1 MALVSTVTIF
11 RPKYDLIRSFT
22 FFAVVEKGQTPP
34 SEHTMTEYSEQI
46 VEELVEV
53 TKHFAG
59 DDQPPEDIAVAL
71 FECFEAMQKFN
82 FDGMHYRHQ
91 SSYCTMTSFSL
102 QILFTKGIAQR
113 ILEKTRLYL
122 DDISMKSNIDSN
134 PTVNKCYKHI
144 DILARRRQEY
154 RGQESASAHYGQAT
168 NGNGYNLCVNS
179 STYTR

>member
-82 FDGMHYRHQ
+82 FDGMHALIETPEQLLHHDKFFF
-91 SSYCTMTSFSL
+91 TNSL
-102 QILFTKGIAQR
+102 
-113 ILEKTRLYL
+113 Y
-122 DDISMKSNIDSN
+122 
-134 PTVNKCYKHI
+134 
-144 DILARRRQEY
+144 
-154 RGQESASAHYGQAT
+154 
-168 NGNGYNLCVNS
+168 
-179 STYTR
+179 